1 MILPTVKTLHK
12 QFAGPQASSLLQ
24 KYSIRG
30 RALIGKMCG
39 ESLFL
44 FLEVSLSDREQS
56 EAFKDKVCGLF
67 ASLQSFP
74 PLTALFDFLP
84 SETSDW

>member
-1 MILPTVKTLHK
+1 
-12 QFAGPQASSLLQ
+12 
-24 KYSIRG
+24 
-30 RALIGKMCG
+30 MCG

-67 ASLQSFP
+67 APLQSFP